1 MWCASER
8 FSAYSGGTF
17 ETRAGDVNR
26 PHSNPT
32 KGVGPFICV
41 CTSVLLQNPAHG
53 LPLIRM
59 RSFIRRWWP
68 EGALKKPGVKRA
80 RTKSNQ
86 LVEDTRSEDELLIF
100 RMDVG
105 Q

>member
-1 MWCASER
+1 
-8 FSAYSGGTF
+8 
-17 ETRAGDVNR
+17 
-26 PHSNPT
+26 
-32 KGVGPFICV
+32 
-41 CTSVLLQNPAHG
+41 
-53 LPLIRM
+53 M